1 MRELSWGIIMKKIGA
16 NVKNIYLYSHQIDMR
31 LGMEK
36 IQVILSQNF
45 SPLELLDSM
54 FVFVSRSRKI
64 VKIYHEDEFG
74 RTLLT
79 RKLNYSKFRWP
90 DFDEGGTLSTKDLK
104 YLLEGAEVTKYRA
117 KISYA

>member
-1 MRELSWGIIMKKIGA
+1 MKKIEA

-36 IQVILSQNF
+36 IQVNLSQNF

-74 RTLLT
+74 RTLLA
-79 RKLNYSKFRWP
+79 RKLNYAKFRWS
-90 DFDEGGTLSTKDLK
+90 DFDKGGTLSTKDLK

>member
-1 MRELSWGIIMKKIGA
+1 MKKIEA

-54 FVFVSRSRKI
+54 FVCIRQF
-64 VKIYHEDEFG
+64 
-74 RTLLT
+74 RTL
-79 RKLNYSKFRWP
+79 
-90 DFDEGGTLSTKDLK
+90 D
-104 YLLEGAEVTKYRA
+104 
-117 KISYA
+117 

>member
-1 MRELSWGIIMKKIGA
+1 MKKIEA

-64 VKIYHEDEFG
+64 VKIVYVNSGH
-74 RTLLT
+74 LT
-79 RKLNYSKFRWP
+79 K
-90 DFDEGGTLSTKDLK
+90 GC
-104 YLLEGAEVTKYRA
+104 
-117 KISYA
+117 

>member
-1 MRELSWGIIMKKIGA
+1 MKKIET
-16 NVKNIYLYSHQIDMR
+16 NVKNIYLYSHQIDMC

-45 SPLELLDSM
+45 SSLELLDSM

-64 VKIYHEDEFG
+64 VKIYHEDELG
-74 RTLLT
+74 RTQLT
-79 RKLNYSKFRWP
+79 RKLNYSKFIWP
-90 DFDEGGTLSTKDLK
+90 DFDKGGILSAKDLK
-104 YLLEGAEVTKYRA
+104 CLLEGAEVTKYKA